1 MKKINVLHIITK
13 LELGGAQQNTL
24 FTVKQHDREKYNVF
38 LVAGPEGLLVEE
50 AKKTANLKTYFLPEL
65 KHELSPFYDFKCL
78 FRLKKIFKDEK
89 IDIVHT
95 HSSKAGILGRLAAKM
110 AKVPV
115 IIHTIH
121 GFSFNDFQN
130 FFTKNLYIFLER
142 QAAKISSKLIAV
154 TKVDIEKGLKA
165 GVGSAEKYVLIRSG
179 FDLTEFTVLRDTSS
193 LRKEFGLNEGTKTVG
208 MVACLKPQKNPADFV
223 RMAALVRL
231 AHPNAKFIL
240 VGDGEKREEVEKLIT
255 EHNLK
260 NEIILTGWRKDVAGF
275 IQLFDVV
282 VLTSLW
288 EGLPR
293 VLPQAM
299 CAGKPV
305 VATAVDGSKEAIID
319 GVNGYLVPPKDF
331 RAAAAKVNM
340 LLADENLRK
349 SLGQNGKSRAGE
361 WSQDKMVTAI
371 EELYEAEYGG

>member
-1 MKKINVLHIITK
+1 
-13 LELGGAQQNTL
+13 
-24 FTVKQHDREKYNVF
+24 
-38 LVAGPEGLLVEE
+38 
-50 AKKTANLKTYFLPEL
+50 
-65 KHELSPFYDFKCL
+65 
-78 FRLKKIFKDEK
+78 
-89 IDIVHT
+89 
-95 HSSKAGILGRLAAKM
+95 
-110 AKVPV
+110 
-115 IIHTIH
+115 
-121 GFSFNDFQN
+121 
-130 FFTKNLYIFLER
+130 
-142 QAAKISSKLIAV
+142 
-154 TKVDIEKGLKA
+154 
-165 GVGSAEKYVLIRSG
+165 
-179 FDLTEFTVLRDTSS
+179 FTVLRDTSA
-193 LRKEFGLNEGTKTVG
+193 LKKEFGLNEGTKTVG

-240 VGDGEKREEVEKLIT
+240 VGDGEKRAEVEKLIA

-260 NEIILTGWRKDVAGF
+260 NEIILTGWRKDVAAF

-305 VATAVDGSKEAIID
+305 VATAVDGSKEAVID
-319 GVNGYLVPPKDF
+319 GVNGYLVAPKDF

-340 LLADENLRK
+340 LLTDENLRK

-371 EELYEAEYGG
+371 EELYGTEYGRLN